1 MLKMARCGLVL
12 SVGLLVFLG
21 VAGCKVAEEA
31 GPRWLVS
38 PEMLASDKLK
48 ILWQNKL
55 PLKEGESLRDLH
67 ILGGRIY
74 GLSDHNYMVGLNREN
89 GDVVFSRPVAPIGF
103 PVIGLELYRGGLI
116 SIAGNRLVEIDPESG
131 VERSGRRLGVDAV
144 CPVARNSS
152 YFYVGG
158 SDRRVH
164 TLRAGD
170 KVQVFEVAAE
180 NESGI
185 VSIVA
190 DEGFFVFATDVGNVI
205 GIAPNRPR
213 RLWQFDVA
221 GGVVGPIVRDG
232 DSLFFAS
239 KDTNVYKLNIFGGK
253 FAWKYQAGAV
263 LESSPRVTGE
273 VVYQCARGKGLAA
286 LDRRSG
292 ELLWVLPEGV
302 DLLAE
307 ADGKA
312 YVITNAG
319 EIVVMDNKNA
329 KRQYCANLAG
339 VSKYATNVADSK
351 IYIADKCGRIACLE
365 PIE

>member
-1 MLKMARCGLVL
+1 MLKKLRCGLVL

-21 VAGCKVAEEA
+21 VGGCKVAEEA

-38 PEMLASDKLK
+38 PEQLASDKLE
-48 ILWQNKL
+48 ILWQNEL

-67 ILGGRIY
+67 ILGGHIY

-89 GDVVFSRPVAPIGF
+89 GNVIFSRPVAPIGF

-131 VERSGRRLGVDAV
+131 VERSGERLGVNAV

-152 YFYVGG
+152 YFYVAGT
-158 SDRRVH
+158 DRRVH
-164 TLRAGD
+164 MLRAED

-180 NESGI
+180 NDSEI
-185 VSIVA
+185 VSVVA
-190 DEGFFVFATDVGNVI
+190 DERFFVFGTNAGNVI
-205 GIAPNRPR
+205 SITPDGLKRM
-213 RLWQFDVA
+213 WQFDVA
-221 GGVVGPIVRDG
+221 GGIVGPIVRDG

-239 KDTNVYKLNIFGGK
+239 KDTNVYRLYIFRGK
-253 FAWKYQAGAV
+253 FVWKYQAGAV

-273 VVYQCARGKGLAA
+273 VVYQCAREKGLAA
-286 LDRRSG
+286 LDKRSG
-292 ELLWVLPEGV
+292 ELLWVFPEGV

-312 YVITNAG
+312 YVITKAG
-319 EIVVMDNKNA
+319 EIVVMDNKKA
-329 KRQYCANLAG
+329 EREYCVHLAG
-339 VSKYATNVADSK
+339 VSKYAVNVVDSK
-351 IYIADKCGRIACLE
+351 IYIADKCGRIACLK